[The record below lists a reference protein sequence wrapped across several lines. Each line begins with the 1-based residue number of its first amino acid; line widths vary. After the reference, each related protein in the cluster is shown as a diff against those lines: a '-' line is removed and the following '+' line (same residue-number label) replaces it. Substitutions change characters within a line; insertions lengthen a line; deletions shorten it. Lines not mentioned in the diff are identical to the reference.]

1 MDKLTQSE
9 EKQGTVYG
17 YARVSTAGQNLTT
30 QRQLLRQ
37 YDENIKLVEDK
48 STGKNTEREGLQ
60 KLMNTLQAGD
70 TLVITRIDRIARN
83 VKDLLTLAEQLEE
96 MGVNLVILDLKGD
109 RVNTSTTMGKFM
121 LTVLGAV
128 AEMEVNML
136 DEKRKAGMLAAK
148 EAGKHIGRKPD
159 LDINNASVQEAIRKY
174 KEGTLPVTLI
184 CEQHNINRMKFYRLL
199 KRHGITK
206 D

>member
-48 STGKNTEREGLQ
+48 STGKNTKREGLQ
-60 KLMNTLQAGD
+60 KLINTLQAGD

-96 MGVNLVILDLKGD
+96 MGINLVILDLKGD

-174 KEGTLPVTLI
+174 KKGTLPVTLI

>member
-48 STGKNTEREGLQ
+48 STGKNTKREGLQ
-60 KLMNTLQAGD
+60 KLINTLQAGD

-96 MGVNLVILDLKGD
+96 MGINLVILDLKGI
-109 RVNTSTTMGKFM
+109 G
-121 LTVLGAV
+121 LT
-128 AEMEVNML
+128 
-136 DEKRKAGMLAAK
+136 
-148 EAGKHIGRKPD
+148 H
-159 LDINNASVQEAIRKY
+159 
-174 KEGTLPVTLI
+174 
-184 CEQHNINRMKFYRLL
+184 LL
-199 KRHGITK
+199 LWGNLC
-206 D
+206 